1 MGHGIG
7 AGLKEGAAK
16 RYLAQCGADIL
27 SKHVFLTLFCPEWYH
42 WRVDSPLE
50 ERRFAERLV
59 ALAERYGLSEISF
72 EQDDRRVVVRA
83 APGVSGYPNSAPAGV
98 NPVAKVEAAVA
109 GPTISAPIMGVF
121 YRSPA
126 PGEPPF
132 VEVGDTVDAGQPVGM
147 IEAMK
152 VFSEVLAEQGGR
164 VRRVVAENGALVQP
178 GDPLIELE
186 AS

>member
-1 MGHGIG
+1 VTSIRSHGPG
-7 AGLKEGAAK
+7 SG
-16 RYLAQCGADIL
+16 D
-27 SKHVFLTLFCPEWYH
+27 FLTLFWPEWYH
-42 WRVDSPLE
+42 RNVDSPLDD
-50 ERRFAERLV
+50 RRFAERLV

-72 EQDDRRVVVRA
+72 EQENQRIVVRA
-83 APGVSGYPNSAPAGV
+83 APGVSVVPNASSAAGI
-98 NPVAKVEAAVA
+98 ALSRTDSEVA
-109 GPTISAPIMGVF
+109 GPTITAPIMGVF

-126 PGEPPF
+126 PGEPAF
-132 VEVGDTVDAGQPVGM
+132 VEIGDTVDAGQPVGM

>member
-1 MGHGIG
+1 MTSFRFRGPDVGG
-7 AGLKEGAAK
+7 
-16 RYLAQCGADIL
+16 
-27 SKHVFLTLFCPEWYH
+27 FLTLFWPEWYH
-42 WRVDSPLE
+42 RAVDSPLDD
-50 ERRFAERLV
+50 RHFAERLV

-72 EQDDRRVVVRA
+72 EREDKRIVVRA
-83 APGVSGYPNSAPAGV
+83 APGVTVVPTSSSVGV
-98 NPVAKVEAAVA
+98 LPLKSDAQVA
-109 GPTISAPIMGVF
+109 GPAITAPIMGVF

-126 PGEPPF
+126 PGEQPF
-132 VEVGDTVDAGQPVGM
+132 VEIGDTVDAGQPVGM

-164 VRRVVAENGALVQP
+164 VRRIVAENGVLVQP

>member
-1 MGHGIG
+1 M
-7 AGLKEGAAK
+7 
-16 RYLAQCGADIL
+16 
-27 SKHVFLTLFCPEWYH
+27 
-42 WRVDSPLE
+42 
-50 ERRFAERLV
+50 
-59 ALAERYGLSEISF
+59 
-72 EQDDRRVVVRA
+72 VVRA
-83 APGVSGYPNSAPAGV
+83 APGVSAYPNPAPAGV
-98 NPVAKVEAAVA
+98 NPAAKVEVVVA
-109 GPTISAPIMGVF
+109 GPSIAAPIMGVF

-132 VEVGDTVDAGQPVGM
+132 VEVGDTGDAGQPVGM